1 MTMTSF
7 TWKDNPR
14 QQVTVVLLS
23 LAGEHGI
30 QVSLKAVSLLFGF
43 WFWIFTGCPAG
54 SSSTVFYLPISDFRG
69 STVLPSRMGC
79 RRAPYRLF
87 KKTE

>member
-1 MTMTSF
+1 MTVTSF
-7 TWKDNPR
+7 AWKDNPR

-30 QVSLKAVSLLFGF
+30 QFSLKAVSLLFGF

-54 SSSTVFYLPISDFRG
+54 SSSTVFYSDFQGR
-69 STVLPSRMGC
+69 TVLPSRMGC
-79 RRAPYRLF
+79 GRAPYRLL